1 MSTKFETAP
10 IELAYK
16 GTRTYL
22 HGTDMYNSIVEFF
35 SALRPQH
42 LGGPLK
48 MVMHE
53 FARNQVDLRFSVG
66 VEHCPKPENACLEF
80 SLAEDIS
87 GWLSESDR
95 PVRTS
100 RPYPEAEIVAGS
112 YINGQTIVAGEGA
125 PFTAIEV
132 LVSLTK
138 RLHSTLRPGA
148 AGWAFTR
155 LELLRPLG
163 DGDKGSLQVELVHA
177 LGNRLTKSVVRVG
190 DLSLGHIYFSAVGS

>member
-66 VEHCPKPENACLEF
+66 VERCPKPEKACLEF

-95 PVRTS
+95 PVITS
-100 RPYPEAEIVAGS
+100 RPYPEEEIVAGS
-112 YINGQTIVAGEGA
+112 YINGQTIVAGA
-125 PFTAIEV
+125 CLPFTAIEV

-155 LELLRPLG
+155 LELLRPLR

-190 DLSLGHIYFSAVGS
+190 DLPLGHIYFSAVGS